1 MTVEEDFLRP
11 AFQKFYSV
19 AGRLLFVS
27 CNNSHLAELIET
39 LFAAWLLV
47 PAEFSDQIAHVNIQ
61 FHGPGSLPPIP
72 LGLERFQTANGGQ
85 CYTDGQGYFL
95 ELSNCRLVLKHG
107 DPTNIDVW
115 FKQLPRTA
123 EAELGRV
130 ASFAVSAGLR
140 RCGLF
145 ELHGAG
151 VVHPETNSGV
161 LIIGPSGSGKSTLT
175 LQLAAASWCY
185 LSDDELFLSVVEDRV
200 QARGFRSFFAVS
212 ERAVATSGVGIVP
225 VVQTTAD
232 KTCFEPKNL
241 FPSTQVESVF
251 PSRLLFTTINNERES
266 RLARLSHVETMQ
278 RLIRHCPWATY
289 DKAVAAENLDV
300 LSRLVR
306 QSEGYELS
314 AGHDLLSPQ
323 RASDL
328 LSSQI
333 GLN

>member
-1 MTVEEDFLRP
+1 
-11 AFQKFYSV
+11 
-19 AGRLLFVS
+19 
-27 CNNSHLAELIET
+27 
-39 LFAAWLLV
+39 
-47 PAEFSDQIAHVNIQ
+47 
-61 FHGPGSLPPIP
+61 
-72 LGLERFQTANGGQ
+72 
-85 CYTDGQGYFL
+85 
-95 ELSNCRLVLKHG
+95 
-107 DPTNIDVW
+107 
-115 FKQLPRTA
+115 
-123 EAELGRV
+123 LGRV

-175 LQLAAASWCY
+175 LQLAAASWLY
-185 LSDDELFLSVVEDRV
+185 LSDDELFLSLVEGKV

-212 ERAVATSGVGIVP
+212 QRAVATSGVGSVG
-225 VVQTTAD
+225 VAQTTTE

-251 PSRLLFTTINNERES
+251 PSRLLFTAINHERES
-266 RLARLSHVETMQ
+266 RLARLSPAETMQ

-289 DKAVAAENLDV
+289 DKAVAAENLEV

-306 QSEGYELS
+306 QSKGYELF

-328 LSSQI
+328 LSSRI